1 MIFGIIIGGS
11 LGSPL
16 SIATERSM
24 NLLIK
29 SSLAL
34 L

>member
-24 NLLIK
+24 NLLIIT
-29 SSLAL
+29 LPY
-34 L
+34 